1 MIREISVLIIT
12 ILFLGSCGDSVK
24 EAIDSSPSPSEY
36 QPLKI
41 GSWYIYDVDSI
52 VYSGLIDQVT
62 VDTIQFQLKE
72 EITDTFTDQA
82 GNLNFR
88 IERSKRFYNDSVAYI
103 SLDWQIS
110 DIWIITK
117 KGQNIERVEENNRF
131 ISLINPVKNGTIW
144 DGNVFNFK
152 ESWDYN
158 YTKLGE
164 PFEDFGNTVTVN
176 QYLDL
181 INVFRYQRY
190 EEVFAKDVGMISRI
204 RIDVESQNYSD
215 VTIPVLERIEK
226 GYQYFQLIN
235 SYYIP

>member
-164 PFEDFGNTVTVN
+164 PFEDFGNTVTV
-176 QYLDL
+176 
-181 INVFRYQRY
+181 
-190 EEVFAKDVGMISRI
+190 A
-204 RIDVESQNYSD
+204 
-215 VTIPVLERIEK
+215 
-226 GYQYFQLIN
+226 
-235 SYYIP
+235 

>member
-1 MIREISVLIIT
+1 MRHISIFIIAV
-12 ILFLGSCGDSVK
+12 LFLGSCGDSVK

-36 QPLKI
+36 QALKI

-52 VYSGLIDQVT
+52 VYDDFTNPVT

-72 EITDTFTDQA
+72 EITDTFTGQA
-82 GNLNFR
+82 GNLSFR

-117 KGQNIERVEENNRF
+117 NGPNIERVEENNRF
-131 ISLINPVKNGTIW
+131 ISLMNPVKNGTIW
-144 DGNVFNFK
+144 DGNIFNFK

-164 PFEDFGNTVTVN
+164 PFKDFGNTVTVN

-181 INVFRYQRY
+181 INVYRYQRY

-204 RIDVESQNYSD
+204 RIDVEAEDYSD
-215 VTIPVLERIEK
+215 VTIPVLERIKK